1 MIKKW
6 AEHMN
11 KHFSKEDMQMPQVN
25 EKVLNITNHLGNAN
39 QNHSE
44 ISPHTYQDGYHKKTK
59 GNKCW

>member
-39 QNHSE
+39 QN
-44 ISPHTYQDGYHKKTK
+44 Q
-59 GNKCW
+59 